1 MTRQVQHCTA
11 YHTLLDSVSL
21 AHFAIDDGVYYRNRQ
36 QQHDD
41 TDNVILSSQSSTV
54 HDISNVITLEDGLG
68 KMHRHKMRV
77 ILMSHDL
84 IDSHGLSVRRWF
96 VIVRNF

>member
-68 KMHRHKMRV
+68 KMHRRKMRV